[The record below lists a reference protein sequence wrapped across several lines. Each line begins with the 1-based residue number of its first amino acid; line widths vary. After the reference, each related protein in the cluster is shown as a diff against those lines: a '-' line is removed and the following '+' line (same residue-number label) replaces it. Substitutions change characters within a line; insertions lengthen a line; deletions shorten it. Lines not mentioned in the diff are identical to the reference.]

1 MFEHRSKPLLPRRE
15 FYRRLARSASIAAL
29 LVVFALGVGMI
40 GYRSFEP
47 MSWVDAFV
55 NAAMILSGMGP
66 VSSLQT
72 DGGKIFAGCYALFSG
87 LAFITSL
94 GIIFAPVFHRFLHK
108 FHLEESR
115 RDQEK
120 DKDTRA

>member
-1 MFEHRSKPLLPRRE
+1 MFEHRSKPLLPRPA
-15 FYRRLARSASIAAL
+15 FYRRLARSLAIG
-29 LVVFALGVGMI
+29 LVVIAFALGIGMV
-40 GYRSFEP
+40 GYRAFEP

-87 LAFITSL
+87 LAFITIL
-94 GIIFAPVFHRFLHK
+94 GIVFAPIFHRFLH
-108 FHLEESR
+108 
-115 RDQEK
+115 
-120 DKDTRA
+120 